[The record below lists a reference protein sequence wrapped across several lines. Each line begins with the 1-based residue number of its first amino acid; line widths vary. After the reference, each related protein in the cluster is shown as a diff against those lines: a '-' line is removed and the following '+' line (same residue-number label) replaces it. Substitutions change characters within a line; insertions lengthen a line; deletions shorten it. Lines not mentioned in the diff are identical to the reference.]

1 MYDPTVCRFSINNKK
16 LNPLKRLALSS
27 AGGSLELHLK
37 WRGCNLV
44 FGEFSEPIS
53 LTESERVYLKALA
66 SSNLK
71 IENIEAGILSKIK
84 QAFKNISKKASALLI
99 GLMLFA
105 GTAKGGTALENK
117 AGELTNLYKK
127 FATEQTYSEMKIDH
141 KILKD
146 MPNLK
151 VVKWTF
157 KDASG
162 KIGSIELTITPTLK
176 DMNVSLDKNLDAGVY
191 EYVQTIA
198 DDLKTQIQSP

>member
-1 MYDPTVCRFSINNKK
+1 MYDPTVCRFSVNNKK
-16 LNPLKRLALSS
+16 LNPLKRLSLSS
-27 AGGSLELHLK
+27 TEGSIELHLK
-37 WRGCNLV
+37 WRGCNLI

-53 LTESERVYLKALA
+53 LSGSERVYLKSLA

-71 IENIEAGILSKIK
+71 IEAIEAGILDKVK

-105 GTAKGGTALENK
+105 GTAKGGTALEKK

-127 FATEQTYSEMKIDH
+127 FATEQTYSEMDVHH

-146 MPNLK
+146 SPNLK

-157 KDASG
+157 KDAQG
-162 KIGSIELTITPTLK
+162 KVGSIELTLTENMK
-176 DMNVSLDKNLDAGVY
+176 DLTVSLDKNLDAGVY
-191 EYVQTIA
+191 DYVQMIA
-198 DDLKTQIQSP
+198 NDLKDQIRSP

>member
-1 MYDPTVCRFSINNKK
+1 
-16 LNPLKRLALSS
+16 
-27 AGGSLELHLK
+27 
-37 WRGCNLV
+37 
-44 FGEFSEPIS
+44 
-53 LTESERVYLKALA
+53 
-66 SSNLK
+66 
-71 IENIEAGILSKIK
+71 
-84 QAFKNISKKASALLI
+84 
-99 GLMLFA
+99 
-105 GTAKGGTALENK
+105 
-117 AGELTNLYKK
+117 
-127 FATEQTYSEMKIDH
+127 MKIDH